1 MPLSTKHR
9 SSIYRS
15 LSPLLGEEEAG
26 ALLNEFPAGE
36 GDELVT
42 KQFLRAELAD
52 LRGDLR
58 AEFGDLRA
66 EFGDLRAEFGDLR
79 AQFGDLRGGLRAEI
93 GDLRVEMHAGF
104 RRQTMAM
111 MTIVVSAMSVQTA
124 AFAAVVALLR

>member
-42 KQFLRAELAD
+42 KQFLRAE
-52 LRGDLR
+52 
-58 AEFGDLRA
+58 
-66 EFGDLRAEFGDLR
+66 
-79 AQFGDLRGGLRAEI
+79 I

-111 MTIVVSAMSVQTA
+111 MTVVVSAMSVQTA
-124 AFAAVVALLR
+124 AFAATVALFR